1 VDHEESSGGWNHFGV
16 PLPADPR
23 LHRAFDRYAA
33 RACRVGVRLDQGCY
47 RVYAPS
53 GFEDL
58 FGFVVCPNTRRRAAP
73 RVRVQRRP
81 LAAAVARLEVLP
93 WPAPR

>member
-1 VDHEESSGGWNHFGV
+1 MKN
-16 PLPADPR
+16 PLEVGTTSACPCPLIRACTE
-23 LHRAFDRYAA
+23 AFDRYAA

-58 FGFVVCPNTRRRAAP
+58 FGSWCVRIPVVAPRHVYETKAAP
-73 RVRVQRRP
+73 WQR
-81 LAAAVARLEVLP
+81 LWLRLEVLP